1 MVTKMKHLE
10 EYIRYLTYEKHYSSY
25 TVVNYESDILEFID
39 YLDKEQIEL
48 LEIDYTL
55 IRNYLGYLFDK
66 KKDNNT
72 TVSRKIS
79 SLRGFYKYLSN
90 HEYIKSNPFRL
101 VSLPKKAKTLPKYF
115 YYNEL
120 EELFNSCDTKTPL
133 GQRDELILELLY
145 ATGVR
150 VSELV
155 NIKLKDINEFDLT
168 IKILGK
174 GNKERLV
181 SFGEYAKDALDLY
194 KGDGRC
200 KLNVKNSDYLFLNH
214 IGGVLTTRG
223 VRDILDRIIKRTTI
237 DKNIS
242 PHMLRHTF
250 ATHLINEGCD
260 LLAVSELLGH
270 ESLAATQ
277 IYTHVTTDHLKE
289 VYFHAHPRAYIKDN
303 KGDKNEK

>member
-1 MVTKMKHLE
+1 MKYLE
-10 EYIRYLTYEKHYSSY
+10 EYIKYLTYEKHYSNH
-25 TVVNYESDILEFID
+25 TIINYESDILEFIE
-39 YLDKEQIEL
+39 YLEKESIEL
-48 LEIDYTL
+48 LKIDYAF
-55 IRNYLGYLFDK
+55 IRGYLNYLVND

-90 HEYIKSNPFRL
+90 NDYINNNPFRL
-101 VSLPKKAKTLPKYF
+101 VSLPKKSKKLPKYF

-120 EELFNSCDTKTPL
+120 EELFNSCDIKTPL
-133 GQRDELILELLY
+133 GQRDELILEMLY

-155 NIKLKDINEFDLT
+155 NIKVNDINEGNLT
-168 IKILGK
+168 INIVGK
-174 GNKERLV
+174 GNKERIV

-194 KGDGRC
+194 LSDGRK
-200 KLNVKNSDYLFLNH
+200 KLNKKDSDYLFLNH
-214 IGGVLTTRG
+214 IGGNLTTRG
-223 VRDILDRIIKRTTI
+223 VRDILDRLIKKTTI

-270 ESLAATQ
+270 ESISATQ

-289 VYFHAHPRAYIKDN
+289 VYFHTHPRAYINKD
-303 KGDKNEK
+303 KEDK

>member
-1 MVTKMKHLE
+1 MKYLE
-10 EYIRYLTYEKHYSSY
+10 EYIRYLTFEKHYSDY
-25 TVVNYESDILEFID
+25 TTLNYENDLLEFIE
-39 YLDKEQIEL
+39 YLKKENIDL
-48 LEIDYTL
+48 LEVDYSL
-55 IRNYLGYLFDK
+55 IRGYLNYLFNE
-66 KKDNNT
+66 KKDTNT

-90 HEYIKSNPFRL
+90 NNYILNNPFRL
-101 VSLPKKAKTLPKYF
+101 VSLPKKSKHLPKYF
-115 YYNEL
+115 YSNEL
-120 EELFNSCDTKTPL
+120 EELFNSCDIKTPL
-133 GQRDELILELLY
+133 GQRDELILEMLY

-155 NIKLKDINEFDLT
+155 NIKLTDIQMHDLS

-174 GNKERLV
+174 GNKERIV

-194 KGDGRC
+194 LSNGRK
-200 KLNVKNSDYLFLNH
+200 KLNCKNSEYLFLNH
-214 IGGVLTTRG
+214 IGGRLTTRG
-223 VRDILDRIIKRTTI
+223 VRDILDRMIKKTTI

-270 ESLAATQ
+270 ESISATQ

-289 VYFHAHPRAYIKDN
+289 VYFHAHPRAYM
-303 KGDKNEK
+303 DKKKK

>member
-1 MVTKMKHLE
+1 MKYLE
-10 EYIRYLTYEKHYSSY
+10 EYIRYLTYEKHYSNH
-25 TVVNYESDILEFID
+25 TIINYESDILEFIE
-39 YLDKEQIEL
+39 YLDREKIAL
-48 LEIDYTL
+48 LDIDYAF
-55 IRNYLGYLFDK
+55 IRGYLSYLFEE

-90 HEYIKSNPFRL
+90 NNYIVNNPFRL
-101 VSLPKKAKTLPKYF
+101 VSLPKKSKNLPKYF

-120 EELFNSCDTKTPL
+120 EELFNSCDKKTPL
-133 GQRDELILELLY
+133 GQRDLLILEMLY

-155 NIKLKDINEFDLT
+155 NIKLRDINTFNLT
-168 IKILGK
+168 IQILGK
-174 GNKERLV
+174 GNKERIV

-194 KGDGRC
+194 VSNGR
-200 KLNVKNSDYLFLNH
+200 KELDKYQSEFLFLNH
-214 IGGVLTTRG
+214 LGKPLTTRG
-223 VRDILDRIIKRTTI
+223 IRDILNRIIKKTTI

-260 LLAVSELLGH
+260 LLAVGELLGH
-270 ESLAATQ
+270 ESISATQ

-289 VYFHAHPRAYIKDN
+289 VYFHTHPRAHMNQN
-303 KGDKNEK
+303 KKQ

>member
-1 MVTKMKHLE
+1 MKYLE
-10 EYIRYLTYEKHYSSY
+10 EYIKYLTYEKHYSNH
-25 TVVNYESDILEFID
+25 TIINYESDILEFIE
-39 YLDKEQIEL
+39 YLEKESIKL
-48 LEIDYTL
+48 LKIDYAF
-55 IRNYLGYLFDK
+55 IRGYLNYLVND

-90 HEYIKSNPFRL
+90 NDYINNNPFRL
-101 VSLPKKAKTLPKYF
+101 VSLPKKSKKLPKYF

-120 EELFNSCDTKTPL
+120 EELFNSCDIKTPL
-133 GQRDELILELLY
+133 GQRDELILEMLY

-155 NIKLKDINEFDLT
+155 NIKVNDINEGNLT
-168 IKILGK
+168 INIVGK
-174 GNKERLV
+174 GNKERIV

-194 KGDGRC
+194 LSDGRK
-200 KLNVKNSDYLFLNH
+200 KLNKKDSDYLFLNH
-214 IGGVLTTRG
+214 IGGNLTTRG
-223 VRDILDRIIKRTTI
+223 VRDILDRLIKKTTI

-270 ESLAATQ
+270 ESISATQ

-289 VYFHAHPRAYIKDN
+289 VYFHTHPRAYINKD
-303 KGDKNEK
+303 KEDK

>member
-1 MVTKMKHLE
+1 MQYLE
-10 EYIRYLTYEKHYSSY
+10 DYIRYLTYERQYSKY
-25 TVVNYESDILEFID
+25 TVVNYESDILEFMD
-39 YLDKEQIEL
+39 YLNSEGIEL
-48 LEIDYTL
+48 LKIDYSL
-55 IRNYLGYLFDK
+55 IRSYLSYLFNK
-66 KKDNNT
+66 KEDNNT

-90 HEYIKSNPFRL
+90 NGFIKNNPFRL
-101 VSLPKKAKTLPKYF
+101 VSLPKKSKHLPKYF

-120 EELFNSCDTKTPL
+120 EELFNICDTKTPL
-133 GQRDELILELLY
+133 GQRDELILEMLY

-155 NIKLKDINEFDLT
+155 NIQITDINEYDMT

-174 GNKERLV
+174 GNKERIV
-181 SFGEYAKDALDLY
+181 AFGEYAKEALDLY
-194 KGDGRC
+194 LSDGR
-200 KLNVKNSDYLFLNH
+200 KFLNVKDSNYLFLNH
-214 IGGVLTTRG
+214 IGGHLTTRG
-223 VRDILDRIIKRTTI
+223 VRDILNRIIKKTSL

-270 ESLAATQ
+270 ESISATQ
-277 IYTHVTTDHLKE
+277 IYTHVTTEHLKD
-289 VYFHAHPRAYIKDN
+289 VYFHTHPRAYMDY
-303 KGDKNEK
+303 NEKK

>member
-1 MVTKMKHLE
+1 MQYLE
-10 EYIRYLTYEKHYSSY
+10 EYIRYLTYEKQYSKY
-25 TVVNYESDILEFID
+25 TVINYESDILEFMD
-39 YLDKEQIEL
+39 YLDQEGISL
-48 LEIDYTL
+48 LKIDYSL
-55 IRNYLGYLFDK
+55 IRGYLSYLFNE

-90 HEYIKSNPFRL
+90 NELIKNNPFRL
-101 VSLPKKAKTLPKYF
+101 VSLPKKSKHLPKYF

-120 EELFNSCDTKTPL
+120 EELFNSCNTKTPL
-133 GQRDELILELLY
+133 GQRDELILEMLY

-155 NIKLKDINEFDLT
+155 SIKITDINEYDMT

-174 GNKERLV
+174 GNKERIV
-181 SFGEYAKDALDLY
+181 AFGEYAKDALNLY
-194 KGDGRC
+194 LADGR
-200 KLNVKNSDYLFLNH
+200 KVLNTKGSDYLFLNH
-214 IGGVLTTRG
+214 IGGHLTTRG
-223 VRDILDRIIKRTTI
+223 VRDILNRIIKKTSL

-270 ESLAATQ
+270 ESISATQ
-277 IYTHVTTDHLKE
+277 IYTHVTTDHLKD
-289 VYFHAHPRAYIKDN
+289 VYFHTHPRAYI
-303 KGDKNEK
+303 DKEKKE